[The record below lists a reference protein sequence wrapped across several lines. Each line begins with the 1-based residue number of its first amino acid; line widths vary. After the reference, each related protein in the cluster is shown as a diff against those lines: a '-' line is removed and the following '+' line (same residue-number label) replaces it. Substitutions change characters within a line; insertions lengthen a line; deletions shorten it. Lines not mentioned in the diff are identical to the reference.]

1 MNHKNNKAFTL
12 VELLLAMTILT
23 ILLTAIVTLVIQ
35 MGRIY
40 SKGVTSKSLNQV
52 ATVLSKDLQSSIN
65 QAKAGAIKTVMNADK
80 TGRVC
85 TGSVSYVWNT
95 VASRSTNRYTTAGPE
110 IVFARANDPGA
121 GLCKTPGSPVN
132 RAEAHEMLPQG
143 QNNFMIYRFYVGSD
157 PSTPVPLLYW
167 VHMELGSSED
177 DEMSRTPDGKQTCYT
192 GKDGRG
198 NFCAENVFEFTARA
212 GNATM

>member
-65 QAKAGAIKTVMNADK
+65 QAKAGAIINADK

-95 VASRSTNRYTTAGPE
+95 VDNPSMNRYTTAGPE
-110 IVFARANDPGA
+110 IVFARVNDPGA
-121 GLCKTPGSPVN
+121 GLCKTPGSLVN
-132 RAEAHEMLPQG
+132 RADAREMLPRG
-143 QNNFMIYRFYVGSD
+143 QNNFGIYRFYVGSD
-157 PSTPVPLLYW
+157 LRPGAPTPLLYW

-177 DEMSRTPDGKQTCYT
+177 DEMSRTPDGRQTCYT

-198 NFCAENVFEFTARA
+198 DFCAENVFEFTARA